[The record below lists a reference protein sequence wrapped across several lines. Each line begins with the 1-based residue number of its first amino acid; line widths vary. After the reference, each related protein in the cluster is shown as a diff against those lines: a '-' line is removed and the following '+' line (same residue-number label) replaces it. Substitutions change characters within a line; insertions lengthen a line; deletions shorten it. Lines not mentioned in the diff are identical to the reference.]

1 MKSDLDR
8 SKILVDAIQLND
20 CKTSEQV
27 HSVLL
32 HLSNQLGF
40 DAFLYGG
47 RFNLDGTR
55 QVEKVES
62 SYRESWRQ
70 QYDKLGY
77 AQIDPTVS
85 HAVTSLR
92 PLVWLDRMYV
102 TDAQRDFQEEARSH
116 GLLAGATFPV
126 QSKEGEVAMLSLAL
140 SSSGREAQRHVQEML
155 VWGPLVATL
164 AHEAMR
170 NIVKNAHASILP
182 KLTKRET
189 EVLKWIAAGKS
200 TWEISKLIIISEHGV
215 IHHVRNILLKFDV
228 PSRHHAVAKAIALG
242 AML

>member
-1 MKSDLDR
+1 MNSDLDR
-8 SKILVDAIQLND
+8 SKILAEAMQLND

-47 RFNLDGTR
+47 RFNIDGTR
-55 QVEKVES
+55 QVDKVES
-62 SYRESWRQ
+62 SYGKSWRH
-70 QYDKLGY
+70 QYDEFGY
-77 AQIDPTVS
+77 VRIDPTVS

-92 PLVWLDRMYV
+92 PLVWSDQMYV
-102 TDAQRDFQEEARSH
+102 TDAQRDFREEARSH

-140 SSSGREAQRHVQEML
+140 SSSGREAQLHVQEML
-155 VWGPLVATL
+155 LWGPLVATL
-164 AHEAMR
+164 AHDAMR
-170 NIVKNAHASILP
+170 NIVKSTHASIRP

-189 EVLKWIAAGKS
+189 EVLRWIAAGKS

-228 PSRHHAVAKAIALG
+228 TSRHQAVAKAIALG
-242 AML
+242 AIL